1 MKVFCV
7 VARRYHS
14 TAAPRRVCGH
24 SSARAVIFA
33 SEMGHCQ
40 QAARSRKLCDAILSN
55 FHIHCQKIHFI
66 FWYIG
71 HKLRHDCPHFEDSS
85 TFLMSMRTHAH
96 NQTDTAAHV
105 KLPNHPR
112 ENQIAFNYEFLR
124 VVSAVSACSCIAQCC
139 HDCPVVPAPS

>member
-1 MKVFCV
+1 MEFLWLYMVT
-7 VARRYHS
+7 RWYHS
-14 TAAPRRVCGH
+14 TAAPRRVRGH

-33 SEMGHCQ
+33 SKMGHTYNCQ

-55 FHIHCQKIHFI
+55 FRTHCQKIHFI

-71 HKLRHDCPHFEDSS
+71 PKLRHDCPHLEDSS

-105 KLPNHPR
+105 KLPNHSR
-112 ENQIAFNYEFLR
+112 ENQIAFNCEFLR
-124 VVSAVSACSCIAQCC
+124 VVAAAC
-139 HDCPVVPAPS
+139 